1 MLMLVD
7 TGASPSIISR
17 SFVSNKL
24 STLRHHLVGVGGA
37 SISCYDSRMVP
48 LQFQRRHFVWDLE
61 VVNMNKPILGD
72 FLTAN
77 KLLVDLQRGL
87 ITSHE
92 DQHLL
97 LP

>member
-17 SFVSNKL
+17 SFVSSKL

-48 LQFQRRHFVWDLE
+48 HLQFQRRHFVWDLE
-61 VVNMNKPILGD
+61 VVDMKKPILG
-72 FLTAN
+72 
-77 KLLVDLQRGL
+77 
-87 ITSHE
+87 TS
-92 DQHLL
+92 
-97 LP
+97 